1 MIQPSMLYP
10 GHGWTQISQQIT
22 VSVLFHYLKIQTFP
36 RLRCLMFKVRQL
48 ICIHCHYV
56 TLPTH
61 QQTQV
66 ILVHSFTANI
76 LGTQALLVALDI
88 PGVSNLAQL
97 FLFQNDLSMPGQCF
111 GIPLL

>member
-1 MIQPSMLYP
+1 
-10 GHGWTQISQQIT
+10 
-22 VSVLFHYLKIQTFP
+22 
-36 RLRCLMFKVRQL
+36 MFKVRQH

-66 ILVHSFTANI
+66 ILVPSFTANI

-88 PGVSNLAQL
+88 PGVSNPAQL